1 MPNEVLTLL
10 NSHEATKILATQAP
24 DGGVHAVQ
32 LGSIMAPDAR
42 TIAFGAILMKH
53 SGENLEKMKGDGALA
68 SVLVVKGK
76 ESYQV
81 RGKVKDAHTSGPLFD
96 KMNEELAKL
105 KMSARCVWTIE
116 PVEVWDQSASPKAGT
131 KIA

>member
-1 MPNEVLTLL
+1 MKQQRYWPPGPRWRGCTLSNQYHGPRCL
-10 NSHEATKILATQAP
+10 PLHSEQSHETQW
-24 DGGVHAVQ
+24 
-32 LGSIMAPDAR
+32 
-42 TIAFGAILMKH
+42 
-53 SGENLEKMKGDGALA
+53 ENLEDEGDGALA
-68 SVLVVKGK
+68 SVLVSRHRV
-76 ESYQV
+76 YLV
-81 RGKVKDAHTSGPLFD
+81 LGKVKDANTSGPLFD